1 MACRFERLPLAANDP
16 YAAAPIPDAFF
27 GIYDTVVAFDHLR
40 HTLTVLAHDD
50 AARPGEA
57 ARAIARVFAA
67 LDAPLPPLGGGSS
80 TRPAMTAN
88 GTPAEFEDRVRR
100 ARQLIADGDCIQIVL
115 SQRFDVTPAPDP
127 LSLYRALRHV
137 NPSPYMFLLETPA
150 VTLVGAS
157 PEPFVRVE
165 GGTVVMH
172 PIAGTRP
179 RGADEAED
187 SANEKELRS
196 SEKERAEHVMLVDLA
211 RNDIGRVSRGGTV
224 RVKELMRVD
233 RFSHV
238 MHLTSVV
245 EGELAGGLDALDA
258 FRACFPAGTVSGA
271 PKIRAMER
279 IAELEPDRR
288 GPYAGAVGYL
298 GFDGAL
304 DTCITIRT
312 ATIADGVCRIQAGAG
327 IVADSDPAAEEAE
340 TELKAAAFLDA
351 IRSPVP
357 AGQMG
362 SPLEKVGAFSSVRS
376 PARRKVL
383 LVDHEDSFVHTLAA
397 YLRAAGGD
405 VVTLRSGFTAD
416 ELDEVAP
423 ELVVLSPGPGRPE
436 DFGLFHTITLA
447 LERRLPVFGVC
458 LGLQGIVE
466 HFGGTLGTLSPPMHG
481 KPSAIHVSQPGVVF
495 AGLPQV
501 FEAGR
506 YHSLYALPALLPES
520 LKVSALSS
528 DGVIMGVQ
536 HESLPVAAVQFHP
549 ESIMTLGGEVGLRL
563 VRNVVEKLL

>member
-1 MACRFERLPLAANDP
+1 MAVTADRVIDLVPVMRERLADLETPVSAFAKLRALGGAFLLESAEGGERMGRFSFIGVMPRETLELCAGDGRDPVRTLRERLAGYRRRAMPGLPRFSGGAVGFVGYEAARRFERLPLAAHDP
-16 YAAAPIPDAFF
+16 YAAAPIPEAFF

-50 AARPGEA
+50 ASAPGGA
-57 ARAIARVFAA
+57 GRAIARVFAA
-67 LDAPLPPLGGGSS
+67 LDAPLPPLAGGSS
-80 TRPAMTAN
+80 TRPAITAN
-88 GTPAEFEDRVRR
+88 GTPAEFEGRVRR

-115 SQRFDVTPAPDP
+115 SQRFDVTPAPDA
-127 LSLYRALRHV
+127 LALYRALRHV

-150 VTLVGAS
+150 ATLVGAS

-179 RGADEAED
+179 RGADEAAD
-187 SANEKELRS
+187 AANEAELRN

-245 EGELAGGLDALDA
+245 EGELAAGLDALDA

-279 IAELEPDRR
+279 IAELEGDQR

-312 ATIADGVCRIQAGAG
+312 ATIASGVCRIQAGAG
-327 IVADSDPAAEEAE
+327 IVADSEPAAEEAE
-340 TELKAAAFLDA
+340 TRAKAKALLRA
-351 IRSPVP
+351 I
-357 AGQMG
+357 
-362 SPLEKVGAFSSVRS
+362 
-376 PARRKVL
+376 
-383 LVDHEDSFVHTLAA
+383 DLAA
-397 YLRAAGGD
+397 DPSGDLR
-405 VVTLRSGFTAD
+405 
-416 ELDEVAP
+416 
-423 ELVVLSPGPGRPE
+423 
-436 DFGLFHTITLA
+436 
-447 LERRLPVFGVC
+447 
-458 LGLQGIVE
+458 
-466 HFGGTLGTLSPPMHG
+466 
-481 KPSAIHVSQPGVVF
+481 
-495 AGLPQV
+495 
-501 FEAGR
+501 
-506 YHSLYALPALLPES
+506 
-520 LKVSALSS
+520 
-528 DGVIMGVQ
+528 
-536 HESLPVAAVQFHP
+536 
-549 ESIMTLGGEVGLRL
+549 
-563 VRNVVEKLL
+563 